1 MGVRPASQRVYR
13 GCIGKAQRGHNPPPQ
28 LSTATASTR
37 LVLERQGQGQGQGQ
51 GENELV
57 SELTSEGARRRAAPA
72 LHIGERELRREVLG
86 RA

>member
-51 GENELV
+51 GW
-57 SELTSEGARRRAAPA
+57 G
-72 LHIGERELRREVLG
+72 
-86 RA
+86 